1 MSLTGGVLFVR
12 STTWIPA
19 PMAYRFKLDEPVGKG
34 FKRIARDQ
42 IEQALAALG
51 PAEIAPAGVHES
63 RKALKRLRALIRL
76 AAPAIGA
83 KAARQHNVWLR
94 DAGRLLSQQRDEAV
108 TRETLTKL
116 EAVGGPE
123 VVTALVPLRTVLDA
137 APPAGSA
144 VLDTATAEHARAS
157 LAKEAKRLQKTKF
170 KGRGFAA
177 LEKGLEV
184 SYRAGR
190 NALAKAY
197 NEPTDEAFHELRKT
211 VQWHWRQMSLLS
223 RAWPEVFLI
232 RIAAARELSQ
242 ILGDDHDLAMLEH
255 AAARYGTIE
264 AAALD
269 KIRHHFHERQ
279 AGLREAARARAER
292 LFAEPPRLFVRR
304 MAAYWEAGGRIK
316 PWPELQAAPE
326 KAAATGAVAVAS
338 APRLAAKTTG
348 DAPSQRRA

>member
-1 MSLTGGVLFVR
+1 
-12 STTWIPA
+12 
-19 PMAYRFKLDEPVGKG
+19 MAYRFKLEESVNKG

-42 IEQALAALG
+42 IELALAALS
-51 PAEIAPAGVHES
+51 ATEIAPAGVHES

-94 DAGRLLSQQRDEAV
+94 DAGRMLSQQRDEAV
-108 TRETLTKL
+108 TRETLAKL
-116 EAVGGPE
+116 EAAGSADAVA
-123 VVTALVPLRTVLDA
+123 TLAPLRAVLDA
-137 APPAGSA
+137 ALPDNGAG
-144 VLDTATAEHARAS
+144 LDLETAGHARTS
-157 LAKEAKRLQKTKF
+157 LAKEAKRLHKTKF

-177 LEKGLEV
+177 LEKGLEA

-190 NALAKAY
+190 RALEKAY
-197 NEPTDEAFHELRKT
+197 GAQTDEAFHELRKT

-223 RAWPEVFLI
+223 RAWPEVFLV

-242 ILGDDHDLAMLEH
+242 ILGDDHDLAMLEQ
-255 AAARYGTIE
+255 AAVRCGTID

-269 KIRHHFHERQ
+269 KIHLLRRDRQ
-279 AGLREAARARAER
+279 TVLREAARARADR

-304 MAAYWEAGGRIK
+304 MAAYWEAGSRIK
-316 PWPELQAAPE
+316 PWPEPKAPAE
-326 KAAATGAVAVAS
+326 SGPGSGPVAVVS
-338 APRLAAKTTG
+338 APRLAAKTPG